1 MTDSDA
7 YLKAWESDNVVP
19 YPRDAWIGEF
29 KAPAT
34 TYPAVDFLPLDMS
47 VVYTAYLEDARFDL
61 YSRIDLDMGRD
72 GKLALAVVGAV
83 PDDKD
88 DMLFC
93 LDTGSGQILL
103 LGVSD
108 GTLELVNS
116 TFKALAEFLYHFAL
130 FIDADTG
137 AAGRAKRA
145 KALRAELTAID
156 PEAFA
161 DRESWWSIALMQ
173 LEGTKG

>member
-7 YLKAWESDNVVP
+7 YLKAWEPDNVIP
-19 YPRDAWIGEF
+19 FPREAWIGEF
-29 KAPAT
+29 KAPKA
-34 TYPAVDFLPLDMS
+34 TYPVVDFLPIDMS

-61 YSRIDLDMGRD
+61 YSRINLDMGRD
-72 GKLALAVVGAV
+72 GTLELAVVGAV

-93 LDTGSGQILL
+93 LDTGSGQVLL

-108 GTLELVNS
+108 GTMELVNS
-116 TFKALAEFLYHFAL
+116 TFKALTEFLYHFAL

-137 AAGRAKRA
+137 GAGRARRA
-145 KALRAELTAID
+145 KVLRGTLNGID
-156 PEAFA
+156 PQALA

-173 LEGTKG
+173 LEGAKA

>member
-1 MTDSDA
+1 VPDSDA
-7 YLKAWESDNVVP
+7 YVKAWEPDNTIP
-19 YPRDAWIGEF
+19 YPRAAWMGEYA
-29 KAPAT
+29 APAAS
-34 TYPAVDFLPLDMS
+34 YPAIDFLPIDMS
-47 VVYTAYLEDARFDL
+47 VVFTAYLEDARFDL

-72 GKLALAVVGAV
+72 GKLELAVIGAV
-83 PDDKD
+83 PADKD

-93 LDTGSGQILL
+93 LDLGSGQVLL

-116 TFKALAEFLYHFAL
+116 TFKALTEFLYHFAR

-137 AAGRAKRA
+137 GAGRALRA
-145 KALRAELTAID
+145 KDLRAKLKSID
-156 PEAFA
+156 SEALA
-161 DRESWWSIALMQ
+161 DPESWWSVALMQ

>member
-7 YLKAWESDNVVP
+7 YLRAWEPDNTVP
-19 YPRDAWIGEF
+19 YPRAQWLGEF
-29 KAPAT
+29 AAPAA
-34 TYPAVDFLPLDMS
+34 TYPSVDFLPIDMS
-47 VVYTAYLEDARFDL
+47 AVYTAYLEDGRFDL
-61 YSRIDLDMGRD
+61 YSRINLDMGRD
-72 GKLALAVVGAV
+72 GTLALAVVGAV

-116 TFKALAEFLYHFAL
+116 TFKALTEFLYHFAL

-137 AAGRAKRA
+137 AAGRAQRA
-145 KALRAELTAID
+145 KALRATLKRID
-156 PEAFA
+156 PQALA

-173 LEGTKG
+173 LEGSKG

>member
-1 MTDSDA
+1 VPDKA
-7 YLKAWESDNVVP
+7 AFLQAWEPDNTVP
-19 YPRDAWIGEF
+19 YPRAAWMAEYA
-29 KAPAT
+29 APAAS
-34 TYPAVDFLPLDMS
+34 YPEVDFLPIDMS

-83 PDDKD
+83 PADKD
-88 DMLFC
+88 EMLFC
-93 LDTGSGQILL
+93 LDTGSGRILL
-103 LGVSD
+103 LGVGD

-116 TFKALAEFLYHFAL
+116 TFKALTEFLYHFAR

-137 AAGRAKRA
+137 GAGRALRA
-145 KALRAELTAID
+145 KDLRAKLKSID
-156 PEAFA
+156 PEALA

>member
-7 YLKAWESDNVVP
+7 YLKAWEPDNTVP
-19 YPRDAWIGEF
+19 YPRAEWLAEF
-29 KAPAT
+29 TAPPAT
-34 TYPAVDFLPLDMS
+34 FPAIDFLPIDMS

-72 GKLALAVVGAV
+72 GKLQLAVVGAV
-83 PDDKD
+83 PEDKD

-93 LDTGSGQILL
+93 LDLDSGQVLL
-103 LGVSD
+103 LGVGD

-116 TFKALAEFLYHFAL
+116 TFKALTEFLYHFAL

-137 AAGRAKRA
+137 GAGRAGRA
-145 KALRAELTAID
+145 KALRAKLKSID
-156 PEAFA
+156 PEALA

-173 LEGTKG
+173 LEGSKG

>member
-1 MTDSDA
+1 VTDSDA
-7 YLKAWESDNVVP
+7 YLRAWEPDNVIR
-19 YPRDAWIGEF
+19 YPRARWIREF
-29 KAPAT
+29 DAPAGT
-34 TYPAVDFLPLDMS
+34 FPEVDFLPIDMS

-61 YSRIDLDMGRD
+61 YTKINLEMGD
-72 GKLALAVVGAV
+72 EGTLALVVVGAV
-83 PDDKD
+83 PSDKD

-93 LDTGSGQILL
+93 LDTASGQILL

-116 TFKALAEFLYHFAL
+116 TFKALADFLYQFAL

-137 AAGRAKRA
+137 GAGRGRRA
-145 KALRAELTAID
+145 SALRAKLKGID
-156 PEAFA
+156 PKALA

-173 LEGTKG
+173 LEGAKG